1 MIHSALNRRN
11 LTQPRF
17 AMSESANVDHQETP
31 PSQEEKEKSVDASE
45 LSPEE
50 QMAAFEEALKNSDWG
65 HQPC

>member
-1 MIHSALNRRN
+1 
-11 LTQPRF
+11 
-17 AMSESANVDHQETP
+17 MSESANEDHQETP
-31 PSQEEKEKSVDASE
+31 PPHEEKEKSAENSE